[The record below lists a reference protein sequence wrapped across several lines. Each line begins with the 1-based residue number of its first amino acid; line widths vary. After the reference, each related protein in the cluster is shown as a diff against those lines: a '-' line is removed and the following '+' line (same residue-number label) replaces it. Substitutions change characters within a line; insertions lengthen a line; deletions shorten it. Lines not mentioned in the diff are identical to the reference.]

1 MCERPSD
8 LRLRAW
14 LRSAC
19 LLPCRAAL
27 SLMLVRYCRT
37 ARPAGACC
45 LVIPSVLCRHHAREF
60 PLHLI
65 RLKRFNRCGFYPII
79 HRLRVAMS
87 CYSIPS
93 GSSSLSLLTRSVIF
107 LVCLFLACGRM
118 MRCRVLR
125 PARLVDRRFATF
137 PASPISPSCP
147 DGRGADGVMLSLACL
162 FASSDLWRCPRA
174 GVRFLSLGR
183 VRCHDVCGE
192 LTGTARMSIIGW
204 RRFSFL
210 CHRFSFPRHLVFDTG

>member
-45 LVIPSVLCRHHAREF
+45 LVVPSVLCRHHAREF

-93 GSSSLSLLTRSVIF
+93 GSSSLSAYPFRYLPRLPVPRLRADDAMPGPASRSSRRSAVRHVSRFPRLAILPRRTRSGWRDV
-107 LVCLFLACGRM
+107 VACLPVRLIGPVAVSSCGRA
-118 MRCRVLR
+118 V
-125 PARLVDRRFATF
+125 
-137 PASPISPSCP
+137 SISRS
-147 DGRGADGVMLSLACL
+147 GSL
-162 FASSDLWRCPRA
+162 P
-174 GVRFLSLGR
+174 
-183 VRCHDVCGE
+183 
-192 LTGTARMSIIGW
+192 
-204 RRFSFL
+204 
-210 CHRFSFPRHLVFDTG
+210 